1 MTWKK
6 RIITIALSSALLA
19 LVLVGCRQ
27 ETSSDDSE
35 EPASDPDDGMTA
47 AAELIADIPTTQAF
61 TDDEVPDEDID
72 KILSAGINAPSAI
85 NGQNWHFTAVTDD
98 DVLQQIADRMG
109 G

>member
-47 AAELIADIPTTQAF
+47 A
-61 TDDEVPDEDID
+61 
-72 KILSAGINAPSAI
+72 
-85 NGQNWHFTAVTDD
+85 
-98 DVLQQIADRMG
+98 DRG
-109 G
+109 YSNNSGVHRR